1 MYLVILILVVLNFFS
16 TLGWLSLL
24 TNLVN
29 HKINFER
36 YFVFTSVVIDFVF
49 ILAPNYFPQF
59 ILQWI
64 LFVISYLIIGF
75 LITAYEGQ
83 KNKERWEKEEK
94 EKIKK
99 MLEFD

>member
-1 MYLVILILVVLNFFS
+1 MFVVILILVLLNFFS

-24 TNLVN
+24 TNLVK

-36 YFVFTSVVIDFVF
+36 YFVFKSVVMDFVF
-49 ILAPNYFPQF
+49 ILVPNFFPQF
-59 ILQWI
+59 IGQWI
-64 LFVISYLIIGF
+64 LFVIFYLIIGF
-75 LITAYEGQ
+75 LITANEGK
-83 KNKERWEKEEK
+83 KNKERWDKEEI